1 MKTKL
6 KVTLILLMLFASIL
20 ALNTGV
26 TPILADDTCPAEPIC
41 PDVTECETCTELS
54 VLLLDV
60 HLMLKADPM
69 RWEGSLT
76 FPDGTEFLQ
85 TNYVDVNAY
94 FVGPEVAWPRNRTQ
108 GELEIF
114 REEKEFR
121 DAGGNLVA
129 TGFEQGLFN
138 LTSMEWNAFG
148 GIECMTEG
156 FPLWGLEI
164 VKTWVTGMVWIDDCD
179 GWHAEGIVTVL
190 YCDGPVASACDTT
203 EVILAESHL
212 IFMGEGV
219 SGTGPLRWEGT
230 VTFADD
236 TELTLIAYADPAPYF
251 VGPDADWSLFGAGMQ
266 GELEIFR
273 EEIEWK
279 NQCGDVVVT
288 GNEQGIFNINTFE
301 FNVKGDLTIS
311 GDAGPLTGK
320 QIKKFF
326 GTGEV
331 WIDDCGAY
339 HADACNVYL
348 VCDAEPTCPA
358 ESTCPEEPA
367 CPAECPE
374 EPTCPTECPEEP
386 TCPPEPTSCL
396 GTCDETSAILVDNH
410 MILMGEPV
418 GGTGPFRWEGT
429 MTFADGTVLTIISLP
444 DPSPYF
450 TGPEADWS
458 AFGAG
463 IQGELQIFREEFT
476 IKNACGDV
484 VATGWEQGIFNVTSL
499 EYNVSGELE
508 VCGDAGPLTGKLVEK
523 MFFTGIVWF
532 DDCGR
537 MHAESHGP
545 FLVCDA

>member
-20 ALNTGV
+20 ALNTAI
-26 TPILADDTCPAEPIC
+26 TPILAKDTCPTEPTC

-54 VLLLDV
+54 VMLLDV
-60 HLMLKADPM
+60 HLMLKPDPM

-85 TNYVDVNAY
+85 TNYVDANAY

-148 GIECMTEG
+148 EFECMTED

-190 YCDGPVASACDTT
+190 YCDGPVASGCDAT

-251 VGPDADWSLFGAGMQ
+251 VGPDADWSLFGGGMQ

-311 GDAGPLTGK
+311 GDAGPLMGK

-396 GTCDETSAILVDNH
+396 GTCGETSVIMANAHL
-410 MILMGEPV
+410 ILMGEPV

-429 MTFADGTVLTIISLP
+429 LTFADGTVLTMINLV

-458 AFGAG
+458 AFGG
-463 IQGELQIFREEFT
+463 GMQGELEIFREEIT
-476 IKNACGDV
+476 MKNKCGDV
-484 VATGWEQGIFNVTSL
+484 VATGFEQGIFNVTSS

-508 VCGDAGPLTGKLVEK
+508 VCGEAGPLTDKLVEK

-532 DDCGR
+532 DDCSR
-537 MHAESHGP
+537 MHAESQGLI
-545 FLVCDA
+545 LVCDA